1 MFKNKKLIKIISA
14 FIVLT
19 CIAIFVFVFNL
30 SKTPARLIAKPSS
43 FPTKNSVGWKPKI
56 KKLKVF
62 NGQMT
67 ITKNGTK
74 IDGYEIRGPVLV
86 KASNVTITRSLIISP
101 TTWYA
106 VRQWSQFN
114 NLNMSYVEITA
125 AKNSHPDTAILGGT
139 EMKLDHVYVHG
150 TQRGIFA
157 TDGMKLTNSYVDNF
171 INPSSNHA
179 QAVLSS
185 GNVKNVT
192 IYNNVLGCHTNNCT
206 SAISMFPEQGP
217 NINWKITHN
226 LVRGGSYCVYLGN
239 SGTEKPNIQILFE
252 NNKFDTLYSINCG
265 IYGPVGSWSKDPS
278 NVWKNNT
285 WYSPSESKN
294 GKLVEF

>member
-1 MFKNKKLIKIISA
+1 LFKNKKLIKIISA
-14 FIVLT
+14 FIVLI

-30 SKTPARLIAKPSS
+30 SKIPARLIAKPSS

-62 NGQMT
+62 NGQMI

-86 KASNVTITRSLIISP
+86 EASNVTITRSLIISP

-217 NINWKITHN
+217 NINWKITYN

-265 IYGPVGSWSKDPS
+265 IYGPVESWSKDPS